1 MPDLVA
7 AKKSFGDW
15 SFPHPPSG
23 DAPVSKRSGIPD
35 LENRVKKP
43 CYGLWSYK
51 TKLSQIVTS

>member
-7 AKKSFGDW
+7 AKKLFGDW

-35 LENRVKKP
+35 LENRVTDYEVIKP
-43 CYGLWSYK
+43 S
-51 TKLSQIVTS
+51 